1 MQLKKWSLICI
12 GIMALG
18 LLVKPY
24 FEKDPFLVDIVQNNN
39 PESTSIVTP
48 KITIHIAGAV
58 DHPGVYEV
66 PAHWTTLDLL
76 THIKVQ
82 PNANLDKLKLA
93 TPLKPNT
100 RITVSKHKPHKNKK
114 RVRQSQKNQIPPQI
128 TQKIN
133 INTASEKKL
142 ETIPGVG
149 PVTAQRIIK
158 FRQKSG
164 RFNTLKDIL
173 QIKGIGPKTLKKIER
188 FIRF

>member
-76 THIKVQ
+76 THIKVH

-100 RITVSKHKPHKNKK
+100 RITVSKHKPHKNKT
-114 RVRQSQKNQIPPQI
+114 NQITPQI
-128 TQKIN
+128 PQKIN
-133 INTASEKKL
+133 INTASKKEL